1 MAEDTRGQEALSNSV
16 RLREV
21 LRYGGLWEALEG
33 PEGNAVPSCT
43 IIPIADNDFLTPI
56 HNRMT
61 GILFPEEGLWL
72 DTNLD
77 DADSLTGILV
87 PYPNEA
93 MNACRV
99 STMVNYAGNDDPVV
113 IARAR

>member
-1 MAEDTRGQEALSNSV
+1 MA
-16 RLREV
+16 
-21 LRYGGLWEALEG
+21 GLWETWKDPQG
-33 PEGNAVPSCT
+33 YVVPSCT
-43 IIPIADNDFLTPI
+43 IIPIADDDFLTPI
-56 HNRMT
+56 HNRMPV
-61 GILFPEEGLWL
+61 ILSPEEGLWL

-93 MNACRV
+93 MNACKV
-99 STMVNYAGNDDPVV
+99 STMVNYAGNDGPEV

>member
-1 MAEDTRGQEALSNSV
+1 MA
-16 RLREV
+16 
-21 LRYGGLWEALEG
+21 GLWDALED
-33 PEGNAVPSCT
+33 PEWNAVPSCT

-56 HNRMT
+56 HNRMPV
-61 GILFPEEGLWL
+61 ILSPEAEGLWL

-93 MNACRV
+93 MNACKV
-99 STMVNYAGNDDPVV
+99 STMVNYAGNDGTEV